1 MEETFPLPS
10 GGEVVLEEKEEEEGG
25 EVALEEKEEEGGGEV
40 ERLLIGMFGEL
51 LEGREEATSFVLEE
65 EKDDDDD
72 DEDDEEEDEVRTE
85 SEGDEVERV
94 GLMEESK
101 RCERRTLER

>member
-10 GGEVVLEEKEEEEGG
+10 GGEVALEEKEEEE
-25 EVALEEKEEEGGGEV
+25 GGEV

-65 EKDDDDD
+65 EEEKDDEDDD
-72 DEDDEEEDEVRTE
+72 DEEEVRTE
-85 SEGDEVERV
+85 SEGEDVERV